1 MSFPS
6 TSQKLIMK
14 KFIFFCV
21 LLFSHLASAQS
32 WPNRPVKIIVPFS
45 AGGNTD
51 SIARITADEFTKI
64 FGQPFIVENKP
75 GANGAIATNFV
86 AQAPADGY
94 TLLLAVLPQMAVL
107 PAMTKTAYD
116 PVKDF
121 SLISIIAS
129 NEFALSVANNFPAN
143 NLKEFVQHIQARP
156 DQIAYASAGN
166 GTLSH
171 LTTELFNNR
180 ANLKMLHVPYKG
192 GAPAIADVMG
202 EQVPMYFAN
211 IAEANQPFKGG
222 KVKVIATTG
231 LKRNALFPQ
240 VPTIAESGYPG
251 FRTSTWNGLA
261 APKGTPPEIIDKSY
275 KALKNL
281 SKNPEFVK
289 RMQNLGV
296 DVVCNTPEEFNQ
308 ELKQDL
314 ITWAQAVK
322 LTGATVN

>member
-1 MSFPS
+1 MRS
-6 TSQKLIMK
+6 
-14 KFIFFCV
+14 
-21 LLFSHLASAQS
+21 LLFGFIVFFSTLSFGQS

-51 SIARITADEFTKI
+51 SIARITADELTKT
-64 FGQPFIVENKP
+64 FGQPFVVENKP

-86 AQAPADGY
+86 AKSAPDGY

-121 SLISIIAS
+121 HLISIIAS
-129 NEFALSVANNFPAN
+129 NEFALAVSNNFPAN
-143 NLKEFVQHIQARP
+143 NVKEFVNYVGARP
-156 DQIAYASAGN
+156 DTIPYASAGS

-180 ANLKMLHVPYKG
+180 TKLKMVHVPYKG

-211 IAEANQPFKGG
+211 VAEANQPSKGG
-222 KVKVIATTG
+222 KVRVLATTG
-231 LKRNALFPQ
+231 LKRSILFPQ

-251 FRTSTWNGLA
+251 FHTSTWNGLA
-261 APKGTPPEIIDKSY
+261 APSGTPSEIIDKTY
-275 KALKNL
+275 KALKVL
-281 SKNPEFVK
+281 AQNPEFIS
-289 RMQNLGV
+289 RMQALGV
-296 DVVCNTPEEFNQ
+296 EVICNTPEEFNQ
-308 ELKQDL
+308 ILKQDL
-314 ITWAQAVK
+314 SKWAEAVK
-322 LTGATVN
+322 MTGATVN

>member
-1 MSFPS
+1 
-6 TSQKLIMK
+6 
-14 KFIFFCV
+14 
-21 LLFSHLASAQS
+21 
-32 WPNRPVKIIVPFS
+32 VPFS

-51 SIARITADEFTKI
+51 SIARITADELTKT

-86 AQAPADGY
+86 AKSAPDGY

-121 SLISIIAS
+121 HLISIIAS
-129 NEFALSVANNFPAN
+129 NDFALAVANNFPAN
-143 NLKEFVQHIQARP
+143 NLKEFVNYVSTRP
-156 DQIAYASAGN
+156 DTIPYASAGS

-180 ANLKMLHVPYKG
+180 AKLKMVHVPYKG

-211 IAEANQPFKGG
+211 VAEANQPFKGG
-222 KVKVIATTG
+222 KVRVLATTG
-231 LKRNALFPQ
+231 MKRSILFPQ

-251 FRTSTWNGLA
+251 FHTSTWNGLA
-261 APKGTPPEIIDKSY
+261 APTGTSSEVIDKIYKSL
-275 KALKNL
+275 KALAQN
-281 SKNPEFVK
+281 SEFVS
-289 RMQNLGV
+289 RMQALGV
-296 DVVCNTPEEFNQ
+296 EVVCNTPEEFNQ
-308 ELKQDL
+308 ALKHDL
-314 ITWAQAVK
+314 SKWAEAVK
-322 LTGATVN
+322 MTGATVN